1 MFNIFNS
8 SLINSRGQRQV
19 DRPTKTTISKIQMM
33 TKEELGELNFSRSG
47 WEELPFDGWKFDL
60 KKDLQKL
67 NLVKCFLLNN
77 NKLRLIVLP

>member
-1 MFNIFNS
+1 MLDFIKS
-8 SLINSRGQRQV
+8 SLIGSRGQRQV

-33 TKEELGELNFSRSG
+33 TKEELGELDFSRSG

-60 KKDLQKL
+60 RKDLQKL

-77 NKLRLIVLP
+77 NKLRLTVLP